1 MRKKLRYAALT
12 VALSLGGA
20 VAPAHAGIPTVDAAG
35 IAASIAH
42 AVQQAAEA
50 AAQLAAFQQEIEQAQ
65 AQFEETK
72 QLISGNS
79 GYGGQYWSEE
89 LVSYIPTDATTGSWE
104 EIYSQMDSSVLN
116 SYREKYGLISDQ
128 PTQQEV
134 FDKQLTNLRTL
145 EAAHK
150 ANNLRLEN
158 IQNLQALADA
168 AETPQEKDDIR
179 ARLAAE
185 QAAIANEANRLST
198 VKDLMA
204 RQDNMLA
211 QRQNAEFQD
220 FMSNGVAAE

>member
-1 MRKKLRYAALT
+1 MRKKLRYTALAAAL
-12 VALSLGGA
+12 ALGGA

-42 AVQQAAEA
+42 AMQQAAEA
-50 AAQLAAFQQEIEQAQ
+50 AAQLEAIQQEIQQAQ
-65 AQFEETK
+65 EQFDETK
-72 QLISGNS
+72 EMITGNS
-79 GYGGQYWSEE
+79 NYGSQYWSTE

-104 EIYSQMDSSVLN
+104 EIYSSMDSSTLN
-116 SYREKYGLISDQ
+116 SYRQKYGLISDV

-134 FDKQLTNLRTL
+134 YDKQLTNLRTL
-145 EAAHK
+145 EAAHR

-168 AETPQEKDDIR
+168 AETPQEKDDIQ

-185 QAAIANEANRLST
+185 QAAIANEANRLAT

-204 RQDNMLA
+204 RQDRMLA

-220 FMSNGVAAE
+220 FLSNGVTAE